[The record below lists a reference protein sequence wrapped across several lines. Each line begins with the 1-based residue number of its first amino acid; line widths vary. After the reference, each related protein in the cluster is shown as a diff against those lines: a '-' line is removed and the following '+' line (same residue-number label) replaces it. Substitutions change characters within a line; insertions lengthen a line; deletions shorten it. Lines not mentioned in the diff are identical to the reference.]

1 MSISVKIVILQMEM
15 PIKKMK
21 YYNFLRIAFIV
32 LLINTITFASYAQA
46 GYQITF
52 NIQGISDS
60 LILLANYSGDK
71 QFVVDTAYLDKN
83 NKYVFSGSPELLPG
97 MYFIAGQNKSRLFDF
112 LVSDSQTFTISGV
125 NNQYPQS
132 LKVKRSK
139 ENELF
144 FSYIMFLNRKQAE
157 RTDLLKLTK
166 NITPESDSAKM
177 IENQI
182 NLLNDEVQR
191 YINGLINNN
200 TGTFMGTFLKAMQ
213 EPEIPQIPILENG
226 RPDSTF
232 TFRYFKA
239 HFWDNIDLSDD
250 RLIRTPFLHGKVEQY
265 LTKLTSPLPDSLIRA
280 VDEIMLRTGNNFE
293 TFKYLMWYLT
303 IKYESSE
310 IMGYDAIFVHLVD
323 TYYHDPRMSWM
334 NKTVKENLTNK
345 ANKLKNILIGKA
357 APAMILLDTLQQP
370 VSLYNIDADYTLIYF
385 WDPDCSH
392 CKKETPLLLDFYQKE
407 KETFNLEVYAVCM
420 DTSWSDMKKYIQKNK
435 TTWINVNGFY
445 SMTPDFRELYDVH
458 SSPVMFL
465 LDRKK
470 TIIAKRL
477 LTTQMEEFIRQH
489 EKNSAQ

>member
-1 MSISVKIVILQMEM
+1 
-15 PIKKMK
+15 MK
-21 YYNFLRIAFIV
+21 YYKLLRTILIV
-32 LLINTITFASYAQA
+32 LLMNTINLSCFAQT
-46 GYQITF
+46 GYSITF
-52 NIQGISDS
+52 NIQGVNDS
-60 LILLANYSGDK
+60 LLLLANYSGDK
-71 QFVVDTAYLDKN
+71 QFVVDTAYRDKN
-83 NKYVFSGSPELLPG
+83 NRYVFSDAADLLSG
-97 MYFIAGQNKSRLFDF
+97 MYFIAGQNKTRLFDF
-112 LVSDSQTFTISGV
+112 LVSDSRELTISGTK
-125 NNQYPQS
+125 NQYPQS
-132 LKVKRSK
+132 LKVKGSK

-144 FSYIMFLNRKQAE
+144 FAYIVFLNNKQAE
-157 RTDLLKLTK
+157 RAGLLELNKKT
-166 NITPESDSAKM
+166 TPGSDSAKM

-200 TGTFMGTFLKAMQ
+200 PGTFMGTFLKAMQ
-213 EPEIPQIPILENG
+213 EPEIPQAPVLGNG

-232 TFRYFKA
+232 AFRYFKA

-280 VDEIMLRTGNNFE
+280 IDEIMLKTGDNFE

-323 TYYHDPRMSWM
+323 TYYNDSRMSWM
-334 NKTVKENLTNK
+334 NKTVKENLIIK
-345 ANKLKNILIGKA
+345 ANRLRNSLIGKK
-357 APAMILLDTLQQP
+357 APAMILLDTLQRP
-370 VSLYNIDADYTLIYF
+370 VSLNNIDAEYTLIYF

-392 CKKETPLLLDFYQKE
+392 CKKETPLLLEFYQKE
-407 KETFNLEVYAVCM
+407 KEAFNLEVYAVCM
-420 DTSWSDMKKYIQKNK
+420 DTSWADMKTYIQKNQ
-435 TTWINVNGFY
+435 TTWVNVNGFY

-465 LDRKK
+465 LDSKK

-477 LTTQMEEFIRQH
+477 LSKQMEDFIRQH
-489 EKNSAQ
+489 KENSIY